1 VSRPEEL
8 RIPLGYSFAGMACGI
23 KVKRRDLALLLSHAP
38 ASVAGRL
45 TTSLTRAASVRRNA
59 LWLPAAEVR
68 AIVVASGN
76 ANAMTG
82 PGDDADELSV
92 VEAIAASLDL
102 PSEAVLSAATGV
114 IGVPFPVEKVRL
126 ASKRL
131 VELLGT
137 DPVPAAE
144 AILTTDTTTKLASR
158 EVFVHGT
165 RVRILGIGKGSGMVH
180 PELATVLGFI
190 LTDAAVSPAA
200 LDRMLGLAVDDS
212 FQMLSIDGESSTNDQ
227 VLAFANGA
235 SGADLIDDPD
245 SEAARTLGTA
255 LAEVARELARQVA
268 RDGEG
273 ARKLVTVRVER
284 AGDTSAARSLAR
296 AVASSTLVK
305 CALFGA
311 DPGYGRV
318 LAALG
323 SQAARERL
331 ELDPRRISITMQGT
345 AVFTSGAPTP
355 FEHDALRAK
364 LRHDEVALSIDL
376 DLREGSATAYGCDL
390 SYDYVRIN
398 ADYAAVLVES
408 PGGPVYRDQRLE
420 TKTPEL
426 KKEVLVSALRYI
438 ERFRGT
444 RAVVRFGPSTLA
456 RLDLTTRLAED
467 VRLLAAVGL
476 RPILVQAGP
485 PSELMVSSLARQGV
499 RAVGLTPADGN
510 LLRRGPA
517 RRSNTGSRPPPPPAG
532 DAGFVVDPEIIELL
546 LAKEYVPVVMP
557 EDTSG
562 LADSV
567 APDDEAQGALGIDVD
582 TVASEI
588 AIACSAHKLIYLV
601 GRAGLVVRAVE
612 GAAGF
617 GESEGDAAKRGEATM
632 LLSEV
637 SAEEL
642 AARLEEGSIDPSL
655 VPQARGAVRA
665 LAGGVETV
673 HLIDERVP
681 HHVVAELFTETGVGT
696 MVR

>member
-1 VSRPEEL
+1 MSRPEEL

-23 KVKRRDLALLLSHAP
+23 KVKRRDLALVLSHAP

-59 LWLPAAEVR
+59 LRLPAADVR

-82 PGDDADELSV
+82 PRDDADELAV
-92 VEAIAASLDL
+92 VEAIASSLDL
-102 PSEAVLSAATGV
+102 PADAVLSAATGV

-126 ASKRL
+126 AAKRL
-131 VELLGT
+131 VELLGA
-137 DPVPAAE
+137 DPLPAAE
-144 AILTTDTTTKLASR
+144 AIITTDTTTKLASR

-165 RVRILGIGKGSGMVH
+165 RVRVLGVGKGSGMVH
-180 PELATVLGFI
+180 PELATVLGFL

-200 LDRMLGLAVDDS
+200 LDRALGLAVDDS
-212 FQMLSIDGESSTNDQ
+212 FQMLSIDGEASTNDQ

-235 SGADLIDDPD
+235 SGAPLIDDPE
-245 SEAARTLGTA
+245 SEEARALGLA

-273 ARKLVTVRVER
+273 ARKLVSVRVDR
-284 AGDTSAARSLAR
+284 AADTGAARSLSR

-323 SQAARERL
+323 SQAAREKL

-345 AVFTSGAPTP
+345 AVFTLGAPTP

-364 LRHDEVALSIDL
+364 LRHDEVTLGIDL
-376 DLREGSATAYGCDL
+376 GLGEGSATAYGCDL

-444 RAVVRFGPSTLA
+444 RAVVRYGPSTLA

-485 PSELMVSSLARQGV
+485 ASELMVSSLARQGV

-510 LLRRGPA
+510 LLRRGPS
-517 RRSNTGSRPPPPPAG
+517 RRSTTGSRPPPPPAG
-532 DAGFVVDPEIIELL
+532 DAGFVVDPEVIELL

-562 LADSV
+562 LVESGLAD
-567 APDDEAQGALGIDVD
+567 DDAEGAATLGVDVD
-582 TVASEI
+582 TVAAEI

-612 GAAGF
+612 SAASETGA
-617 GESEGDAAKRGEATM
+617 DATQRGEATM
-632 LLSEV
+632 LLSEI

-642 AARLEEGSIDPSL
+642 AARLDEGSIDASL
-655 VPQARGAVRA
+655 VAQARGAVRA